1 MDGTAQLA
9 LDRLLRAPDA
19 ANREAAWE
27 ELISRHTR
35 LLMAVARSFRGDHD
49 DVMERYSY
57 ILEKLRESDFR
68 RLRAYDSSSG
78 ATLSTW
84 LTVAARN
91 LCLDHH
97 RAKFG
102 RHRAEHPTDKST
114 SLRAVRRALSDLT
127 EGDTPADS
135 IPDVSSV
142 PVDALALRGNLDT
155 FLNEALAALTPRE
168 RLLITLRFED
178 DLPASRI
185 AKVVGM
191 PSPFHV
197 YRQLNSILGRLRRA
211 LESRGVESSDG

>member
-27 ELISRHTR
+27 DLIGRHTR

-68 RLRAYDSSSG
+68 RLRAYDSSVG

-84 LTVAARN
+84 VTVAARN
-91 LCLDHH
+91 LCLDHQ

-102 RHRAEHPTDKST
+102 RHRAEHPSDKST

-135 IPDVSSV
+135 IADASSV
-142 PVDALALRGNLDT
+142 AVDAVALRGNLDT
-155 FLNEALAALTPRE
+155 FLNDALSTLTPRE

-178 DLPASRI
+178 DLSASRI
-185 AKVVGM
+185 AKLVGM